1 MNLPKVFIF
10 SYNRP
15 EFCFS
20 LKAPA
25 IQSFEK
31 FLVVHSKEEAARYQD
46 VADKANAKI
55 IVSGVRAG
63 WPGNGKVRQQKA
75 IYESLSDGE
84 WAIFMDDDIIN
95 FRSVKT
101 EYYWAGEPIPKINR
115 RRGYAEIWSHTP
127 SSKDGKKML
136 LEMIELC
143 ESEGS
148 GYCGLHSGAAFST
161 LQTDPEWING
171 INSYFIK
178 GWERS
183 KWHWGRHPMAM
194 QIIRRDRRIQLD
206 ENIELDDVDLWAKCL
221 LIYGKVLTSQWL
233 LLDSPLY
240 GEMPGGL
247 QSEGKIK
254 RVENRAD
261 ACERIIKKYPGLF
274 KPGRW
279 LDVDYLTALDFTS
292 SNDLQVRWRSK
303 YIKENN
309 FNPDTDVAP

>member
-25 IQSFEK
+25 IQNFEK

-75 IYESLSDGE
+75 IYDSLSDGE
-84 WAIFMDDDIIN
+84 WAIFMDDDIIT
-95 FRSVKT
+95 FRSVKP

-115 RRGYAEIWSHTP
+115 ESGYAEVWSHTP
-127 SSKDGKKML
+127 SPKDGKKML

-143 ESEGS
+143 EEEGC

-194 QIIRRDRRIQLD
+194 QIIKKDRRIAFD
-206 ENIELDDVDLWAKCL
+206 DSIELDDVDLWAKCML
-221 LIYGKVLTSQWL
+221 VYGEVLTNQWL

-247 QSEGKIK
+247 QSQGKIK
-254 RVENRAD
+254 RIENRAK
-261 ACERIIKKYPGLF
+261 ACEKLIRKYPGLF
-274 KPGRW
+274 KPAKN
-279 LDVDYLTALDFTS
+279 LDVEYLNSLEFS
-292 SNDLQVRWRSK
+292 ISNRVQREWRERYIEETGFDPSK
-303 YIKENN
+303 DRFK
-309 FNPDTDVAP
+309 